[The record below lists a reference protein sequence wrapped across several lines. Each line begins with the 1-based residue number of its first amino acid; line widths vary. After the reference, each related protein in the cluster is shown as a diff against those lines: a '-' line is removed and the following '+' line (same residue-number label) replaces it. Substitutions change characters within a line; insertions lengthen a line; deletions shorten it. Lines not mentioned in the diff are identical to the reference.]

1 MTQFCKRILALGL
14 STVLVA
20 SSSAPTTIAAVAS
33 SETVSNPVDTSNEQ
47 TAEELALLPVGSG
60 SSLPSNTTNVS
71 AFVGSQGTV
80 TLTWDT
86 PSGNDTWT
94 LLGYQ
99 VIVPGSNVS
108 LPATVNSYEFTLKNG
123 TYLVSVV
130 PIWLNIQDNQVAYGQ
145 PTGLYVI
152 IGANRPTATPTP
164 ESTATP
170 TPEPTATPTPKPT
183 ATPTPEPTATPTPAT
198 TAVPLPSVT
207 TSTPAPTGT
216 AQPKPA
222 ATSNP
227 TATSEP
233 SASPMVSPT
242 PIPVSYGV
250 EEVMEAF
257 AVNAQI
263 GVVQL
268 STEGNR
274 TQVDEK
280 AFELLAQ
287 RENTTLRLKGE
298 GFTWN
303 FASEDMV
310 DPALANGS
318 FDAAIRQEI
327 SGEMTQAIQ
336 SVTQDAPYTAFE
348 TAFSGPLPGKA
359 TLEYQLDI
367 QVYAGKM
374 VDLYYQP
381 EDGPAEWVTQLPVS
395 EEGIVA
401 IPLEHCSVYFLTVTS
416 DSGSA
421 EDIQNT
427 PITDAETAVKTTTTS
442 SFSWTAAGLIGLVLI
457 ALVVIVVFVV
467 QPNQDDDI

>member
-1 MTQFCKRILALGL
+1 
-14 STVLVA
+14 
-20 SSSAPTTIAAVAS
+20 
-33 SETVSNPVDTSNEQ
+33 
-47 TAEELALLPVGSG
+47 
-60 SSLPSNTTNVS
+60 
-71 AFVGSQGTV
+71 
-80 TLTWDT
+80 
-86 PSGNDTWT
+86 
-94 LLGYQ
+94 
-99 VIVPGSNVS
+99 
-108 LPATVNSYEFTLKNG
+108 
-123 TYLVSVV
+123 
-130 PIWLNIQDNQVAYGQ
+130 
-145 PTGLYVI
+145 
-152 IGANRPTATPTP
+152 
-164 ESTATP
+164 
-170 TPEPTATPTPKPT
+170 
-183 ATPTPEPTATPTPAT
+183 
-198 TAVPLPSVT
+198 
-207 TSTPAPTGT
+207 
-216 AQPKPA
+216 
-222 ATSNP
+222 
-227 TATSEP
+227 
-233 SASPMVSPT
+233 MVSPT
-242 PIPVSYGV
+242 PSPVPYGV

-310 DPALANGS
+310 DPSLANGS

-327 SGEMTQAIQ
+327 SDEMTQAIQ

-427 PITDAETAVKTTTTS
+427 SITDVETAVETTTIS

-467 QPNQDDDI
+467 QPNQDDDV